1 MTVNLNDEFVE
12 LESCE
17 AVLLDDD
24 QEDLFRQIPPHL
36 WDNQLGRPSSAAF
49 GPSDA
54 DKGRAS
60 YSRATKVTAQ
70 ESRTWHD
77 ENARSKSMGVFKVTV
92 DDVNNAKLRA
102 VDDSGCP
109 LPEGEKR
116 APGHCFVDFQ
126 HVDKKEQRRLRG
138 LLYTKALDWGEIDS
152 QTG

>member
-1 MTVNLNDEFVE
+1 MSDFVD

-17 AVLLDDD
+17 AELLDDE
-24 QEDLFRQIPPHL
+24 QEDLFRQIPPHH
-36 WDNQLGRPSSAAF
+36 WDGQVGRPRAAAF

-54 DKGRAS
+54 DQGKAS
-60 YSRATKVTAQ
+60 YSRSTKVTPE

-77 ENARSKSMGVFKVTV
+77 DNARSASMGVFKVTV
-92 DDVNNAKLRA
+92 DEVVKAALRA

-109 LPEGEKR
+109 VPDGDKR

-138 LLYTKALDWGEIDS
+138 ILLTHALAWGEIES
-152 QTG
+152 QSA